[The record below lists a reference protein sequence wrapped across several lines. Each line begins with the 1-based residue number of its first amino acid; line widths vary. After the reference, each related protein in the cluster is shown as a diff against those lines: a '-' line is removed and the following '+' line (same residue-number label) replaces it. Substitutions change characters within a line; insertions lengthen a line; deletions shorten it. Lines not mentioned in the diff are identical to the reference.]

1 MICHFIFIIVNLKGF
16 DLRILLVFYIDIW
29 ENK

>member
-16 DLRILLVFYIDIW
+16 DLRILLVFYIDIG

>member
-1 MICHFIFIIVNLKGF
+1 MICHFIFVIVNLKGF
-16 DLRILLVFYIDIW
+16 DLRILLVLYIDIW

>member
-1 MICHFIFIIVNLKGF
+1 MICHFIFVIVNVKGF

>member
-1 MICHFIFIIVNLKGF
+1 MICHFIFVIVNVKGF
-16 DLRILLVFYIDIW
+16 DLRILLVLYIDIW

>member
-1 MICHFIFIIVNLKGF
+1 MICHFIFIIVNLKGL

>member
-1 MICHFIFIIVNLKGF
+1 MIYRFIFIIVNLKGF
-16 DLRILLVFYIDIW
+16 DLRILLAFYIDIW

>member
-1 MICHFIFIIVNLKGF
+1 MICHFIFVIVNLKGF

>member
-1 MICHFIFIIVNLKGF
+1 MICHFIIIIVNIKGF

>member
-1 MICHFIFIIVNLKGF
+1 MICHFIFMIVNIKDF
-16 DLRILLVFYIDIW
+16 DFRILLVFYIDIW

>member
-1 MICHFIFIIVNLKGF
+1 MIYHFIFVIVNLKGF

>member
-1 MICHFIFIIVNLKGF
+1 MICHFIFIIVNIKDF